1 MLDTKYY
8 KDYKHNYLIIKD
20 SNCLSENVYQRKMLT
35 ENNIKGLIPTA
46 EKHINDELLLYCE
59 ITSKQSLRSLFDG
72 KRIGMDFL
80 RKFFVQ
86 LKVINDVLQKY
97 LLDGSCLVLLP
108 EYIFQD
114 IGTKDMYF
122 LYYPDPEEGTLDD
135 LMDFFIK
142 SVDNEDLEA
151 VETVYRLADLV
162 KKEQFVLDEVL
173 EWFQDSH

>member
-35 ENNIKGLIPTA
+35 ENKIKGLIPAA

-108 EYIFQD
+108 EYIFQETSD
-114 IGTKDMYF
+114 GTGGSSF
-122 LYYPDPEEGTLDD
+122 PANAAQSPV
-135 LMDFFIK
+135 K
-142 SVDNEDLEA
+142 SPVRMPLR
-151 VETVYRLADLV
+151 TR
-162 KKEQFVLDEVL
+162 KGR
-173 EWFQDSH
+173 